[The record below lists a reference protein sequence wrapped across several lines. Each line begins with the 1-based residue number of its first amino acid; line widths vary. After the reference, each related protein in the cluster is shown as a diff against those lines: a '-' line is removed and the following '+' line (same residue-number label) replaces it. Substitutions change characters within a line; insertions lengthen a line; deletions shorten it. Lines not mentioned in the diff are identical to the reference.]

1 MRPSFHPR
9 PVNGPFG
16 DPGVFVSFLFER
28 RAILFD
34 SGDIHSLP
42 PKDILKISHV
52 FVSHTHMDHFTGF
65 DRLLRLFLG
74 REKEVFM
81 YGPKGFLKNVEGK
94 LAGYSWNLVEHY
106 TNRFRLCA
114 SEISGETVVTRSYP
128 CRTGFVAEN
137 AGSVRPFTG
146 MIHTEPGLSV
156 SAAILDHSIPCLGF
170 ALKERF
176 HVNIVKD
183 RLDDMGLAVGP
194 WLKDF
199 KTALF
204 EGRDP
209 NSDFMVTQSPETGPE
224 KYVLGDLAREIAII
238 TPGQK
243 IVYITDVVCN
253 ESNERKIINLAKDAD
268 HLFIEAAFLDRD
280 KDQAGQKYHLTARQ
294 AGTLAA
300 KAGAK
305 QFTISHFSPRY
316 LGMEE
321 SLQMEAETAYGDES
335 GAAGED

>member
-34 SGDIHSLP
+34 AGDIHSLP

-52 FVSHTHMDHFTGF
+52 FISHTHMDHFTGF

-74 REKEVFM
+74 REKELFM
-81 YGPKGFLKNVEGK
+81 YGPKGFLGNVEGK
-94 LAGYSWNLVEHY
+94 LAGYSWNLVDHY
-106 TNRFRLCA
+106 SNRFRLHA
-114 SEISGETVVTRSYP
+114 SEISDDGIVTRSYP
-128 CRTGFVAEN
+128 CRTGFVAEKT
-137 AGSVRPFTG
+137 GHTMPFGGT
-146 MIHTEPGLSV
+146 IHREPGLSV
-156 SAAILDHSIPCLGF
+156 SAGILDHSIPCLGF

-176 HVNIVKD
+176 HVNIIKD
-183 RLDDMGLAVGP
+183 KLDRMGLSVGP

-209 NSDFMVTQSPETGPE
+209 NSEFTVPGDAEHHPQKF
-224 KYVLGDLAREIAII
+224 VLGDLAGEIAII

-243 IVYITDVVCN
+243 IAYITDVVYD
-253 ESNERKIINLAKDAD
+253 ESNERKMIDLAENAD
-268 HLFIEAAFLDRD
+268 YLFIEAAFLDRD
-280 KDQAGQKYHLTARQ
+280 KEQAGQKYHLTARQ
-294 AGTLAA
+294 AGTIAA
-300 KAGAK
+300 KAGVK
-305 QFTISHFSPRY
+305 QFSISHFSPRY
-316 LGMEE
+316 VGMEDL
-321 SLQMEAETAYGDES
+321 LQTEADRAYGEMS
-335 GAAGED
+335 AGK